1 MGRLVPC
8 PDTTSS
14 NAIDERARLRAL
26 DALQVLDTP
35 REERFDRLVELV
47 KELFRVPV
55 VAVTLIDE
63 ERLWAKASTG
73 LPVSSIPRRDSVCTV
88 TIERDEPLVVP
99 DLTSDTRFN
108 GSPTLAGSGL
118 KFYAGQPLHAGDHQV
133 GVLCVMGY
141 EEREMDAAE
150 LRLLRTLAD
159 WVETELATE
168 NEMQRA
174 ALLQR
179 ALRPHSVIR
188 LAGFEVAG
196 QCLTARH
203 VGGDFYDW
211 FIARDR
217 LHIFAGDVMGKGIGA
232 ALIASSV
239 RAVLR
244 GAARFISIEEAFNRT
259 AYDLDQ
265 DLGDTSTFV
274 TAFGACIDPVTGQGR
289 YVDAGHGLAV
299 VIDDEGVPRRLTSGG
314 LPIGAIS
321 GDRWEAQDFVLAQ
334 GDVLVVVSDGI
345 LDFFDEPTDA
355 LQALSELGDRG
366 LSAQQMVD
374 EITAFAER
382 AGPVD
387 DVTVVVVKRSAG

>member
-1 MGRLVPC
+1 MSR
-8 PDTTSS
+8 PDVVERT
-14 NAIDERARLRAL
+14 DERARLRAL

-55 VAVTLIDE
+55 AAVTLIDE
-63 ERLWAKASTG
+63 DRLWAKASTG
-73 LPVSSIPRRDSVCTV
+73 LPGDQMPRRDSVFTV
-88 TIERDEPLVVP
+88 TIECDDPLVVP
-99 DLTSDTRFN
+99 DLTADERFKA
-108 GSPTLAGSGL
+108 SRFLAGSGL
-118 KFYAGQPLHAGDHQV
+118 RFYAGQPLHAGEHRV

-141 EEREMDAAE
+141 EERQMDAGE

-159 WVETELATE
+159 WVEVELATE
-168 NEMQRA
+168 NELHRA
-174 ALLQR
+174 AVVQR
-179 ALRPHSVIR
+179 ALRPRSVIR
-188 LAGFEVAG
+188 LAGLEVAG
-196 QCLTARH
+196 RCVTARH

-211 FIARDR
+211 FIARDQ

-274 TAFGACIDPVTGQGR
+274 TAFGACIDPVTGRGQ

-299 VIDDEGVPRRLTSGG
+299 VVDAEGVPRRLTSGG

-321 GDRWEAQDFVLAQ
+321 GDHWVAHDFVLEP
-334 GDVLVVVSDGI
+334 GDALVVVSDGI
-345 LDFFDEPTDA
+345 LDYFDSPDDA
-355 LQALSELGDRG
+355 LGALSVLGDQG
-366 LSAQQMVD
+366 LSAQQLVE
-374 EITAFAER
+374 EITAYADR
-382 AGPVD
+382 SRPQD
-387 DVTVVVVKRSAG
+387 DVTVVVVKRSA

>member
-1 MGRLVPC
+1 MAGHDVVER
-8 PDTTSS
+8 
-14 NAIDERARLRAL
+14 IDEGARLRAL

-55 VAVTLIDE
+55 AAVTLVDE
-63 ERLWAKASTG
+63 DRLWAKASTG
-73 LPVSSIPRRDSVCTV
+73 LPVDEMPRRDSVCTV
-88 TIERDEPLVVP
+88 TIERDEPLVVANLEA
-99 DLTSDTRFN
+99 DARFN
-108 GSPTLAGSGL
+108 AYPSLLGSGL
-118 KFYAGQPLHAGDHQV
+118 RFYAGQPLHAGDHRV

-141 EEREMDAAE
+141 EERELDAAE

-159 WVETELATE
+159 WVEAELATE
-168 NEMQRA
+168 NELQRA
-174 ALLQR
+174 AVLQR
-179 ALRPHSVIR
+179 ALRPRSVIR
-188 LAGFEVAG
+188 LPGIEVAG

-211 FIARDR
+211 FIARGS

-232 ALIASSV
+232 AIIASSV

-244 GAARFISIEEAFNRT
+244 GAARFISIEEAFTRT

-274 TAFGACIDPVTGQGR
+274 TAFGACLDPTTGRGQ

-299 VIDDEGVPRRLTSGG
+299 IVDSEGVPRRLTSGG

-321 GDRWEAQDFVLAQ
+321 GDQWLAHDFVLSS
-334 GDVLVVVSDGI
+334 GDVLVVVSDGM
-345 LDFFDEPTDA
+345 LDFFETLSDA
-355 LQALSELGDRG
+355 LEALSELCDED
-366 LSAQQMVD
+366 LSAQQLVD
-374 EITAFAER
+374 EITAFAQR
-382 AGPVD
+382 RGPVD
-387 DVTVVVVKRSAG
+387 DVTVVVVKRLSG

>member
-1 MGRLVPC
+1 VSRHDVVER
-8 PDTTSS
+8 
-14 NAIDERARLRAL
+14 IDEGARLRAL

-55 VAVTLIDE
+55 AAVTLIDE

-73 LPVSSIPRRDSVCTV
+73 LPSNQMPRQDSVCTV
-88 TIERDEPLVVP
+88 TIERDEALVVP
-99 DLTSDTRFN
+99 NLEVDDRFN
-108 GSPTLAGSGL
+108 ESPSLMGTGL
-118 KFYAGQPLHAGDHQV
+118 RFYAGQPLHAGEHRV

-159 WVETELATE
+159 WVEAELATE
-168 NEMQRA
+168 NEMHRA

-179 ALRPHSVIR
+179 ALRPRSAIR
-188 LAGFEVAG
+188 LPGFEVAG
-196 QCLTARH
+196 QCVTARH

-265 DLGDTSTFV
+265 DLGDTNTFV
-274 TAFGACIDPVTGQGR
+274 TAFGACIDPVTGEGQ

-299 VIDDEGVPRRLTSGG
+299 VIDAEGVPRRLTSGG

-321 GDRWEAQDFVLAQ
+321 GDHWLAHDFVLDH

-345 LDFFDEPTDA
+345 LDFFDDPADGLA
-355 LQALSELGDRG
+355 ALSELGDRG
-366 LSAQQMVD
+366 LTAQQMVD

-382 AGPVD
+382 SGPTD
-387 DVTVVVVKRSAG
+387 DVTAVVVKRGL

>member
-1 MGRLVPC
+1 MSR
-8 PDTTSS
+8 PDVVERT
-14 NAIDERARLRAL
+14 DEHARLRAL
-26 DALQVLDTP
+26 HALQVLDTP

-47 KELFRVPV
+47 KELFEVPV
-55 VAVTLIDE
+55 AAVTLIDE
-63 ERLWAKASTG
+63 ERLWAKASIG
-73 LPVSSIPRRDSVCTV
+73 LPGDEMPRRESVCTV

-99 DLTSDTRFN
+99 DLMADDRFKI
-108 GSPTLAGSGL
+108 SPFVAGSGL
-118 KFYAGQPLHAGDHQV
+118 RFYAGQPLHAGEHRV

-141 EEREMDAAE
+141 EERQMDAGE
-150 LRLLRTLAD
+150 LRMLRTLAD
-159 WVETELATE
+159 WVEVELATD
-168 NEMQRA
+168 NELHRA
-174 ALLQR
+174 AVVQR
-179 ALRPHSVIR
+179 ALRPRSVIR
-188 LAGFEVAG
+188 LSGLEVAG
-196 QCLTARH
+196 RCVTARH

-211 FIARDR
+211 FIARDQ

-274 TAFGACIDPVTGQGR
+274 TAFGACIDPATGRGE

-299 VIDDEGVPRRLTSGG
+299 VVDAEGVPRRLTSGG

-321 GDRWEAQDFVLAQ
+321 GDRWVAHDFVLEP
-334 GDVLVVVSDGI
+334 GDALVVVSDGI
-345 LDFFDEPTDA
+345 LDYFATPTTA
-355 LQALSELGDRG
+355 LEALSELGDRG
-366 LSAQQMVD
+366 MGAQALVD
-374 EITAFAER
+374 EIAAYAER
-382 AGPVD
+382 ARPSD

>member
-1 MGRLVPC
+1 VPRH
-8 PDTTSS
+8 DVVER
-14 NAIDERARLRAL
+14 IDETARLRAL

-55 VAVTLIDE
+55 AAVTLIDE

-73 LPVSSIPRRDSVCTV
+73 LPSNQMPRRDSVCTV
-88 TIERDEPLVVP
+88 TIERDEALVVP
-99 DLTSDTRFN
+99 DLAVDDRFN
-108 GSPTLAGSGL
+108 ESPTLMASNL
-118 KFYAGQPLHAGDHQV
+118 RFYAGQPLHAGEHRV

-141 EEREMDAAE
+141 EEREMNDAE

-159 WVETELATE
+159 WVEAELATE
-168 NEMQRA
+168 NEMHRA

-179 ALRPHSVIR
+179 ALRPRSAIR
-188 LAGFEVAG
+188 LPGFEVAG
-196 QCLTARH
+196 HCVTARH

-211 FIARDR
+211 FMAKGS

-244 GAARFISIEEAFNRT
+244 GAARFISIDEAFNRT

-274 TAFGACIDPVTGQGR
+274 TAFGACLDPATGRGQ

-299 VIDDEGVPRRLTSGG
+299 ILDSESVPRRLTSGG

-321 GDRWEAQDFVLAQ
+321 GDHWQAHDFVLEK

-345 LDFFDEPTDA
+345 LDFFDDPNEGLA
-355 LQALSELGDRG
+355 ALSELGERR
-366 LSAQQMVD
+366 LSAQGMVD
-374 EITAFAER
+374 ELTAFVER
-382 AGPVD
+382 SGPVD
-387 DVTVVVVKRSAG
+387 DVTVVVVKRSSE

>member
-1 MGRLVPC
+1 MSRHEVVEWV
-8 PDTTSS
+8 
-14 NAIDERARLRAL
+14 DEGARLRAL

-47 KELFRVPV
+47 KELFGVPV
-55 VAVTLIDE
+55 AAVTLIDE

-73 LPVSSIPRRDSVCTV
+73 LTINQMPRRDSVCTV
-88 TIERDEPLVVP
+88 TIERDEALVVP
-99 DLTSDTRFN
+99 NLEVDHRFSS
-108 GSPTLAGSGL
+108 SPTLAASGL
-118 KFYAGQPLHAGDHQV
+118 RFYAGQPLHAGEHRV

-141 EEREMDAAE
+141 EERELDAAE

-159 WVETELATE
+159 WVEAELANE
-168 NEMQRA
+168 NEMHRA

-179 ALRPHSVIR
+179 ALRPRSVIR

-196 QCLTARH
+196 RSLTARH

-211 FIARDR
+211 FIARDS
-217 LHIFAGDVMGKGIGA
+217 LHIFAGDVMGKGLGA

-265 DLGDTSTFV
+265 DLGDTNTFV
-274 TAFGACIDPVTGQGR
+274 TAFGACIDPVTGRGQ

-299 VIDDEGVPRRLTSGG
+299 ILDSEGVPHRLTSGG

-321 GDRWEAQDFVLAQ
+321 GDRWLAHDFVLDH
-334 GDVLVVVSDGI
+334 GDLLVVVSDGI
-345 LDFFDEPTDA
+345 LDFFDTPTDG
-355 LQALSELGDRG
+355 LRALSELGDRG

-374 EITAFAER
+374 EITAFAVR
-382 AGPVD
+382 SGPVD
-387 DVTVVVVKRSAG
+387 DVTVVVVRRCVE

>member
-1 MGRLVPC
+1 MSRHDVVER
-8 PDTTSS
+8 
-14 NAIDERARLRAL
+14 IDEGARLRAL

-47 KELFRVPV
+47 KELFGVPV
-55 VAVTLIDE
+55 AAVTLIDE

-73 LPVSSIPRRDSVCTV
+73 LPSNQMPRRDSVCTV
-88 TIERDEPLVVP
+88 TIERDEALVVP
-99 DLTSDTRFN
+99 NLEVDDRFN
-108 GSPTLAGSGL
+108 ESPSLMGTGL
-118 KFYAGQPLHAGDHQV
+118 RFYAGQPLHAGEHRV

-159 WVETELATE
+159 WVEAELATE
-168 NEMQRA
+168 NEMHRA

-179 ALRPHSVIR
+179 ALRPRSAIR
-188 LAGFEVAG
+188 LPGFEVAG
-196 QCLTARH
+196 HCVTARH

-244 GAARFISIEEAFNRT
+244 GAARFIGIEEAFNRT

-265 DLGDTSTFV
+265 DLGDTNTFV
-274 TAFGACIDPVTGQGR
+274 TAFGACIDPVTGEGQ

-299 VIDDEGVPRRLTSGG
+299 VIDAEGVPRRLTSGG

-321 GDRWEAQDFVLAQ
+321 GDHWLAHDFVLDH

-345 LDFFDEPTDA
+345 LDFFDDPADGLA
-355 LQALSELGDRG
+355 ALSELGDRG
-366 LSAQQMVD
+366 LTAQQMVD

-382 AGPVD
+382 SGPTD
-387 DVTVVVVKRSAG
+387 DITAVVVKRGL

>member
-1 MGRLVPC
+1 VSRHDVVER
-8 PDTTSS
+8 
-14 NAIDERARLRAL
+14 IDEGARLRAL

-55 VAVTLIDE
+55 AAVTLIDE

-73 LPVSSIPRRDSVCTV
+73 LPSNQMPRQDSVCTV
-88 TIERDEPLVVP
+88 TIERDEALVVP
-99 DLTSDTRFN
+99 NLEVDDRFN
-108 GSPTLAGSGL
+108 ESPSLMGTGL
-118 KFYAGQPLHAGDHQV
+118 RFYAGQPLHAGEHRV

-150 LRLLRTLAD
+150 PRLLRTLAD
-159 WVETELATE
+159 WVEAELATE
-168 NEMQRA
+168 NEMHRA

-179 ALRPHSVIR
+179 ALRPRSAIR
-188 LAGFEVAG
+188 LPGFEVAG
-196 QCLTARH
+196 QCVTARH

-265 DLGDTSTFV
+265 DLGDTNTFV
-274 TAFGACIDPVTGQGR
+274 TAFGACIDPVTGEGQ

-299 VIDDEGVPRRLTSGG
+299 VIDAEGVPRRLTSGG

-321 GDRWEAQDFVLAQ
+321 GDHWLAHDFVLDH

-345 LDFFDEPTDA
+345 LDFFDDPADGLA
-355 LQALSELGDRG
+355 ALSELGDRG
-366 LSAQQMVD
+366 LTAQQMVD

-382 AGPVD
+382 SGPTD
-387 DVTVVVVKRSAG
+387 DVTAVVVKRGL

>member
-1 MGRLVPC
+1 LSRHDVVER
-8 PDTTSS
+8 T
-14 NAIDERARLRAL
+14 DEGARLRAL

-35 REERFDRLVELV
+35 REERFDRLVALV
-47 KELFRVPV
+47 KELFHVPV
-55 VAVTLIDE
+55 AAVTLIDE

-73 LPVSSIPRRDSVCTV
+73 LPAEQMPRSDSVCSV
-88 TIERDEPLVVP
+88 TIERDEALVVP
-99 DLTSDTRFN
+99 DLVADDRFN
-108 GSPTLAGSGL
+108 TSRTLMGSGL
-118 KFYAGQPLHAGDHQV
+118 RFYAGQPLHAGEHRV

-141 EEREMDAAE
+141 EERVMSDAE
-150 LRLLRTLAD
+150 LRLLRVLAD
-159 WVETELATE
+159 WVEAELATE
-168 NEMQRA
+168 NEMHRA

-179 ALRPHSVIR
+179 ALRPRSVIR
-188 LAGFEVAG
+188 LEGFEVAG
-196 QCLTARH
+196 HCVTARH

-211 FIARDR
+211 FMAKGS

-265 DLGDTSTFV
+265 DLGDTNTFV
-274 TAFGACIDPVTGQGR
+274 TAFGACIDPTTGQGR

-299 VIDDEGVPRRLTSGG
+299 VIDSEGVPRRLTSGG

-321 GDRWEAQDFVLAQ
+321 GDHWDAHDFVLAQ

-345 LDFFDEPTDA
+345 LDFFETPT
-355 LQALSELGDRG
+355 QALEALSALGDRH
-366 LSAQQMVD
+366 LSAQEMGE

-387 DVTVVVVKRSAG
+387 DVTVVVVKRSVE

>member
-1 MGRLVPC
+1 MSRHDVVER
-8 PDTTSS
+8 
-14 NAIDERARLRAL
+14 IDESARLRAL
-26 DALQVLDTP
+26 DALHVLDTP

-47 KELFRVPV
+47 KELFDVPV
-55 VAVTLIDE
+55 AAVTLVDE
-63 ERLWAKASTG
+63 GRLWAKASIG
-73 LPVSSIPRRDSVCTV
+73 LPTGSMPRQDSVCSV
-88 TIERDEPLVVP
+88 TTERDEHLVVP
-99 DLTSDTRFN
+99 DLTVDDRFN
-108 GSPTLAGSGL
+108 TSSTLMASGL
-118 KFYAGQPLHAGDHQV
+118 RFYAGQPLHAGEHRV

-141 EEREMDAAE
+141 EERELDPAE
-150 LRLLRTLAD
+150 IRLLRILAD
-159 WVETELATE
+159 WVEVELATE
-168 NEMQRA
+168 NEMRRA

-179 ALRPHSVIR
+179 ALRPRSVIR

-196 QCLTARH
+196 HCVTARQ

-211 FIARDR
+211 FIARGS

-265 DLGDTSTFV
+265 DLGDTSMFV
-274 TAFGACIDPVTGQGR
+274 TAFGACIDPVTGHGR

-299 VIDDEGVPRRLTSGG
+299 LLDREGVPRRLVSGG

-321 GDRWEAQDFVLAQ
+321 GDHWDAHDFVLDH
-334 GDVLVVVSDGI
+334 GDTLVVVSDGI
-345 LDFFDEPTDA
+345 LDYFETPNDGLE
-355 LQALSELGDRG
+355 ALSRMAGRG
-366 LSAQQMVD
+366 LGAQAMVD
-374 EITAFAER
+374 EITGFVER
-382 AGPVD
+382 VGPVD

>member
-1 MGRLVPC
+1 VSRHDVVER
-8 PDTTSS
+8 
-14 NAIDERARLRAL
+14 IDESARLRAL

-55 VAVTLIDE
+55 AAVTLIDE

-73 LPVSSIPRRDSVCTV
+73 LRSNQMPRQDSVCTV
-88 TIERDEPLVVP
+88 TIERDEALVVP
-99 DLTSDTRFN
+99 NLEIDDRFN
-108 GSPTLAGSGL
+108 ESPSLMGSGL
-118 KFYAGQPLHAGDHQV
+118 RFYAGQPLHAGEHRV

-141 EEREMDAAE
+141 EEREMDTAE

-159 WVETELATE
+159 WVEAELATE
-168 NEMQRA
+168 NEMHRA

-179 ALRPHSVIR
+179 ALRPRSAIR
-188 LAGFEVAG
+188 LPGFEVAG
-196 QCLTARH
+196 HCVTARH

-211 FIARDR
+211 FLARDK

-265 DLGDTSTFV
+265 DLGDTNTFV
-274 TAFGACIDPVTGQGR
+274 TAFGACIDPITGEGQ

-299 VIDDEGVPRRLTSGG
+299 IIDTEGVPRRLTSGG

-321 GDRWEAQDFVLAQ
+321 GDHWLAHDFVLDH

-345 LDFFDEPTDA
+345 LDFFDDPADGLA
-355 LQALSELGDRG
+355 ALSELGDRG
-366 LSAQQMVD
+366 LTAQQMVD

-382 AGPVD
+382 SGPTD
-387 DVTVVVVKRSAG
+387 DVTAVVVKRGL

>member
-1 MGRLVPC
+1 MSRHDVVER
-8 PDTTSS
+8 
-14 NAIDERARLRAL
+14 IDESARLRAL
-26 DALQVLDTP
+26 DSLQVLDTP

-55 VAVTLIDE
+55 AAVTLIDE

-73 LPVSSIPRRDSVCTV
+73 LRSNQMPRQDSVCTV
-88 TIERDEPLVVP
+88 TIERDEALVVP
-99 DLTSDTRFN
+99 NLEIDDRFN
-108 GSPTLAGSGL
+108 ESPTLMGSGL
-118 KFYAGQPLHAGDHQV
+118 RFYAGQPLHAGEHRV

-141 EEREMDAAE
+141 EEREMDASE

-159 WVETELATE
+159 WVEAELATE
-168 NEMQRA
+168 NEMHRA

-179 ALRPHSVIR
+179 ALRPRSAIR
-188 LAGFEVAG
+188 LPGFEVAG
-196 QCLTARH
+196 HCVTARH

-211 FIARDR
+211 FMARDK

-265 DLGDTSTFV
+265 DLGDTNTFV
-274 TAFGACIDPVTGQGR
+274 TAFGACIDPVTGEGQ

-299 VIDDEGVPRRLTSGG
+299 IIDSEGIPRRLTSGG

-321 GDRWEAQDFVLAQ
+321 GDHWVAHDFVLEH

-345 LDFFDEPTDA
+345 LDFFDDPADGLA
-355 LQALSELGDRG
+355 ALSLLGDRK
-366 LSAQQMVD
+366 LSAQRMVE
-374 EITAFAER
+374 EITAFAESS
-382 AGPVD
+382 GPTD
-387 DVTVVVVKRSAG
+387 DVTVVVVKRSGA

>member
-1 MGRLVPC
+1 MSRHDVV
-8 PDTTSS
+8 DRV
-14 NAIDERARLRAL
+14 DEGARLRAL

-35 REERFDRLVELV
+35 REARFDRLVELV

-55 VAVTLIDE
+55 AAVTLIDE

-73 LPVSSIPRRDSVCTV
+73 LPSDQMPRHDSVCTV
-88 TIERDEPLVVP
+88 TIERDEALVVP
-99 DLTSDTRFN
+99 DLEADNRFN
-108 GSPTLAGSGL
+108 TSPSLMGSGL
-118 KFYAGQPLHAGDHQV
+118 RFYAGQPLHAGEHRV

-141 EEREMDAAE
+141 EERVMSDTE

-159 WVETELATE
+159 WVEAELVTE
-168 NEMQRA
+168 NEMHRA

-179 ALRPHSVIR
+179 ALRPRSVIR
-188 LAGFEVAG
+188 LKGLEVAG
-196 QCLTARH
+196 HCVTARH

-211 FIARDR
+211 FIARDQ

-265 DLGDTSTFV
+265 DLGDTNTFV
-274 TAFGACIDPVTGQGR
+274 TAFGACIDPATGRGR

-299 VIDDEGVPRRLTSGG
+299 VIDSEGVPRRLTSGG

-321 GDRWEAQDFVLAQ
+321 GDHWDAHDFVLDE
-334 GDVLVVVSDGI
+334 GDTLVVVSDGI
-345 LDFFDEPTDA
+345 LDYFDTPNDGLE
-355 LQALSELGDRG
+355 ALSVLGDRG
-366 LSAQQMVD
+366 LSAQELVD
-374 EITAFAER
+374 AITAFAGKSVP
-382 AGPVD
+382 AD

>member
-1 MGRLVPC
+1 MSRHDVVER
-8 PDTTSS
+8 
-14 NAIDERARLRAL
+14 IDESARLRAL

-55 VAVTLIDE
+55 AAVTLIDE

-73 LPVSSIPRRDSVCTV
+73 LRSNQMPRQDSVCTV
-88 TIERDEPLVVP
+88 TIERDEALVVP
-99 DLTSDTRFN
+99 NLEIDDRFN
-108 GSPTLAGSGL
+108 ESPSLMGSGL
-118 KFYAGQPLHAGDHQV
+118 RFYAGQPLHAGEHRV

-159 WVETELATE
+159 WVEAELATE
-168 NEMQRA
+168 NEMHRA

-179 ALRPHSVIR
+179 ALRPRSAIR
-188 LAGFEVAG
+188 LPGFEVAG
-196 QCLTARH
+196 HCVTARH

-211 FIARDR
+211 FLARDK

-265 DLGDTSTFV
+265 DLGDTNTFV
-274 TAFGACIDPVTGQGR
+274 TAFGACIDPVTGEGQ

-299 VIDDEGVPRRLTSGG
+299 IIDTEGVPRRLTSGG

-321 GDRWEAQDFVLAQ
+321 GDHWLAHDFVLDR

-345 LDFFDEPTDA
+345 LDFFDDPADGLA
-355 LQALSELGDRG
+355 ALSELGDRR
-366 LSAQQMVD
+366 LSAQRMVD

-382 AGPVD
+382 SGPTD
-387 DVTVVVVKRSAG
+387 DVTVVVVKRSLE

>member
-1 MGRLVPC
+1 MLRHDVVER
-8 PDTTSS
+8 
-14 NAIDERARLRAL
+14 IDESARLRAL

-55 VAVTLIDE
+55 AAVTLIDE
-63 ERLWAKASTG
+63 ERLWAKASVG
-73 LPVSSIPRRDSVCTV
+73 LPVNQMPRRDSVCTV
-88 TIERDEPLVVP
+88 TIERDEALVVP
-99 DLTSDTRFN
+99 DLVADDRFN
-108 GSPTLAGSGL
+108 TSPSIAGSGL
-118 KFYAGQPLHAGDHQV
+118 RFYAGQPLHAGEHRV

-141 EEREMDAAE
+141 EERVMDDSE

-159 WVETELATE
+159 WVEAELASE
-168 NEMQRA
+168 NEMHRA
-174 ALLQR
+174 ALLQQ
-179 ALRPHSVIR
+179 ALRPRSVIR

-196 QCLTARH
+196 HCVTARH

-211 FIARDR
+211 FMARGS

-274 TAFGACIDPVTGQGR
+274 TAFGACLDPATGEGR
-289 YVDAGHGLAV
+289 YVDAGHGLAL
-299 VIDDEGVPRRLTSGG
+299 ILDSEGVPRRLTSGG

-321 GDRWEAQDFVLAQ
+321 GDRWEAHDFTLDQ

-345 LDFFDEPTDA
+345 LDFFETPNEG
-355 LQALSELGDRG
+355 LEALSVLGDRG

-374 EITAFAER
+374 EITEFVER
-382 AGPVD
+382 SGPVD
-387 DVTVVVVKRSAG
+387 DVTVVVVKRIAE

>member
-1 MGRLVPC
+1 MSRHDVVER
-8 PDTTSS
+8 
-14 NAIDERARLRAL
+14 IDESARLRAL
-26 DALQVLDTP
+26 DSLQVLDTP

-55 VAVTLIDE
+55 AAVTLIDE

-73 LPVSSIPRRDSVCTV
+73 LTSNQMPRQDSVCTV
-88 TIERDEPLVVP
+88 TIERDEALVVP
-99 DLTSDTRFN
+99 NLEIDDRFN
-108 GSPTLAGSGL
+108 ESPSLMGSGL
-118 KFYAGQPLHAGDHQV
+118 RFYAGQPLHAGEHRV

-141 EEREMDAAE
+141 EEREMDTAE

-159 WVETELATE
+159 WVEAELATE
-168 NEMQRA
+168 NEMHRA

-179 ALRPHSVIR
+179 ALRPRSAIR
-188 LAGFEVAG
+188 LPGFEVAG
-196 QCLTARH
+196 HCVTARH

-211 FIARDR
+211 FLARDK

-265 DLGDTSTFV
+265 DLGDTNTFV
-274 TAFGACIDPVTGQGR
+274 TAFGACIDPVTGEGQ

-299 VIDDEGVPRRLTSGG
+299 IIDTEGVPRRLTSGG

-321 GDRWEAQDFVLAQ
+321 GDHWLAHDFVLDH

-345 LDFFDEPTDA
+345 LDFFDDPADGLA
-355 LQALSELGDRG
+355 ALSLLGDRK
-366 LSAQQMVD
+366 LSAQRMVE
-374 EITAFAER
+374 EITAFAEGS
-382 AGPVD
+382 GPTD
-387 DVTVVVVKRSAG
+387 DVTVVVVKRSL

>member
-1 MGRLVPC
+1 VAGHDVVER
-8 PDTTSS
+8 
-14 NAIDERARLRAL
+14 IDEGARLRAL

-55 VAVTLIDE
+55 AAVTLVDE
-63 ERLWAKASTG
+63 DRLWAKASTG
-73 LPVSSIPRRDSVCTV
+73 LPVDEMPRRDSVCTV
-88 TIERDEPLVVP
+88 TIERDEPLVVANLEA
-99 DLTSDTRFN
+99 DARFN
-108 GSPTLAGSGL
+108 AYPSLLGSGL
-118 KFYAGQPLHAGDHQV
+118 RFYAGQPLHAGDHRV

-141 EEREMDAAE
+141 EERELDAAE

-159 WVETELATE
+159 WVEAELATE
-168 NEMQRA
+168 NELQRA
-174 ALLQR
+174 AVLQR
-179 ALRPHSVIR
+179 ALRPRSVIR
-188 LAGFEVAG
+188 LPGIEVAG

-211 FIARDR
+211 FIARGS

-232 ALIASSV
+232 AIIASSV

-244 GAARFISIEEAFNRT
+244 GAARFISIQEAFTRT

-274 TAFGACIDPVTGQGR
+274 TAFGACLDPTTGRGQ

-299 VIDDEGVPRRLTSGG
+299 IVDSEGVPRRLTSGG

-321 GDRWEAQDFVLAQ
+321 GDQWLAHDFVLSS
-334 GDVLVVVSDGI
+334 GDVLVVVSDGM
-345 LDFFDEPTDA
+345 LDFFETLSDA
-355 LQALSELGDRG
+355 LEALSELCDED
-366 LSAQQMVD
+366 LSAQQLVD
-374 EITAFAER
+374 EITAFAQR
-382 AGPVD
+382 RGPVD
-387 DVTVVVVKRSAG
+387 DVTVVVVKRLSG

>member
-1 MGRLVPC
+1 MSPHDVVER
-8 PDTTSS
+8 
-14 NAIDERARLRAL
+14 IDENARLRAL
-26 DALQVLDTP
+26 DALHVLDTP
-35 REERFDRLVELV
+35 REQRFDRLVELV

-55 VAVTLIDE
+55 AAVTLVDE

-73 LPVSSIPRRDSVCTV
+73 LPATQMPRDQSVCTV
-88 TIERDEPLVVP
+88 TIERDEALVVP
-99 DLTSDTRFN
+99 DLTADDRFN
-108 GSPTLAGSGL
+108 VSPALMGAGL
-118 KFYAGQPLHAGDHQV
+118 RFYAGQPLHAGEHRV

-141 EEREMDAAE
+141 EEREMSDAE

-159 WVETELATE
+159 WVEAELATE

-174 ALLQR
+174 AVLQR
-179 ALRPHSVIR
+179 ALRPRSVIR
-188 LAGFEVAG
+188 LAGFDVAG
-196 QCLTARH
+196 HCITARH

-211 FIARDR
+211 FIARDA
-217 LHIFAGDVMGKGIGA
+217 LHIFAGDVMGKGLGA

-265 DLGDTSTFV
+265 DLGDTNTFV
-274 TAFGACIDPVTGQGR
+274 TAFGACIDPVTGRGR

-299 VIDDEGVPRRLTSGG
+299 VVDAEGVPRRLVSGG

-321 GDRWEAQDFVLAQ
+321 GDHWDAHEFTLDH

-345 LDFFDEPTDA
+345 LDYFDSATDA
-355 LQALSELGDRG
+355 LAALSELGDRK
-366 LSAQQMVD
+366 LSAQGMVD
-374 EITAFAER
+374 EITAFVER
-382 AGPVD
+382 SGPVD
-387 DVTVVVVKRSAG
+387 DVTVVVVKRSAE

>member
-1 MGRLVPC
+1 MSRHDVVER
-8 PDTTSS
+8 T
-14 NAIDERARLRAL
+14 DEGARLRAL

-55 VAVTLIDE
+55 AAVTLVDE

-73 LPVSSIPRRDSVCTV
+73 LPSDQMPRRHSLCTV

-99 DLTSDTRFN
+99 DLTADDRFN
-108 GSPTLAGSGL
+108 SSPFLARSGL
-118 KFYAGQPLHAGDHQV
+118 RFYAGQPLHAGEHRV

-141 EEREMDAAE
+141 EERQMDAAE

-159 WVETELATE
+159 WVEVELATE
-168 NEMQRA
+168 NELHRA

-179 ALRPHSVIR
+179 ALRPRSVIR
-188 LAGFEVAG
+188 LTGLEVAG
-196 QCLTARH
+196 RCVTARQ

-211 FIARDR
+211 FIARDL
-217 LHIFAGDVMGKGIGA
+217 LHVFAGDVMGKGIGS

-274 TAFGACIDPVTGQGR
+274 TAFGACVDPVTGRGQ

-299 VIDDEGVPRRLTSGG
+299 VIDAEGVPRRLTSGG

-321 GDRWEAQDFVLAQ
+321 GDRWEAHDFVLER
-334 GDVLVVVSDGI
+334 GDALVVVSDGI
-345 LDFFDEPTDA
+345 LDFFDTATAA
-355 LQALSELGDRG
+355 LEALSQLGDRG
-366 LSAQQMVD
+366 LSAQQLVE
-374 EITAFAER
+374 EITAYADR
-382 AGPVD
+382 SRPQD

>member
-1 MGRLVPC
+1 VSRHDVVER
-8 PDTTSS
+8 
-14 NAIDERARLRAL
+14 IDEGARLRAL

-35 REERFDRLVELV
+35 REQRFDRLVELV

-55 VAVTLIDE
+55 AAVTLIDE

-73 LPVSSIPRRDSVCTV
+73 LPSNQMPRQDSVCTV
-88 TIERDEPLVVP
+88 TIERDEALVVP
-99 DLTSDTRFN
+99 NLEVDDRFN
-108 GSPTLAGSGL
+108 ESPSLMGTGL
-118 KFYAGQPLHAGDHQV
+118 RFYAGQPLHAGEHRV

-159 WVETELATE
+159 WVEAELATE
-168 NEMQRA
+168 NEMHRA

-179 ALRPHSVIR
+179 ALRPRSAIR
-188 LAGFEVAG
+188 LPGFEVAG
-196 QCLTARH
+196 QCVTARH

-265 DLGDTSTFV
+265 DLGDTNTFV
-274 TAFGACIDPVTGQGR
+274 TAFGACIDPVTGEGQ

-299 VIDDEGVPRRLTSGG
+299 VIDAEGVPRRLTSGG

-321 GDRWEAQDFVLAQ
+321 GDHWLAHDFVLDH

-345 LDFFDEPTDA
+345 LDFFDDPADGLA
-355 LQALSELGDRG
+355 ALSELGDRG
-366 LSAQQMVD
+366 LTAQQMVD

-382 AGPVD
+382 SGPTD
-387 DVTVVVVKRSAG
+387 DVTAVVVKRGL

>member
-1 MGRLVPC
+1 MSRHDVVER
-8 PDTTSS
+8 
-14 NAIDERARLRAL
+14 IDESARLRAL

-55 VAVTLIDE
+55 AAVTLIDE

-73 LPVSSIPRRDSVCTV
+73 LRSNQMPRQDSVCTV
-88 TIERDEPLVVP
+88 TIERDEALVVP
-99 DLTSDTRFN
+99 NLEIDDRFN
-108 GSPTLAGSGL
+108 ESPSLMGSGL
-118 KFYAGQPLHAGDHQV
+118 RFYAGQPLHAGEHRV

-159 WVETELATE
+159 WVEAELATE
-168 NEMQRA
+168 NEMHRA

-179 ALRPHSVIR
+179 ALRPRSAIR
-188 LAGFEVAG
+188 LPGFEVAG
-196 QCLTARH
+196 HCVTARH

-211 FIARDR
+211 FLARDK

-265 DLGDTSTFV
+265 DLGDTNTFV
-274 TAFGACIDPVTGQGR
+274 TAFGACIDPVTGEGQ

-299 VIDDEGVPRRLTSGG
+299 IIDTEGVPRRLTSGG

-321 GDRWEAQDFVLAQ
+321 GDHWLAHDFVLDR

-345 LDFFDEPTDA
+345 LDFFDDPADGLA
-355 LQALSELGDRG
+355 ALSELGDRR
-366 LSAQQMVD
+366 LSPSGWS
-374 EITAFAER
+374 TR
-382 AGPVD
+382 SPRSRSGPARP
-387 DVTVVVVKRSAG
+387 TTSRSSW

>member
-1 MGRLVPC
+1 MSRHDVVER
-8 PDTTSS
+8 T
-14 NAIDERARLRAL
+14 DESTRLRAL
-26 DALQVLDTP
+26 RALQVLDTP

-55 VAVTLIDE
+55 AAVTLVDE

-73 LPVSSIPRRDSVCTV
+73 LPTDQMPRRDSVCTV
-88 TIERDEPLVVP
+88 TIERDEPLVIP
-99 DLTSDTRFN
+99 DLRSDVRFEA
-108 GSPTLAGSGL
+108 SPFLAGSGL
-118 KFYAGQPLHAGDHQV
+118 RFYAGQPLHAGEHRV

-141 EEREMDAAE
+141 EERQLDADE

-159 WVETELATE
+159 WVEVELATE
-168 NEMQRA
+168 NELHRA

-179 ALRPHSVIR
+179 ALRPRSVIR
-188 LAGFEVAG
+188 LAGLEVAG
-196 QCLTARH
+196 RCVTARQ
-203 VGGDFYDW
+203 VGGDFHDW

-274 TAFGACIDPVTGQGR
+274 TAFGACIDPATGHGQ

-299 VIDDEGVPRRLTSGG
+299 VMDAEGVPRRLTSGG

-321 GDRWEAQDFVLAQ
+321 GDHWVAHDFVLEP
-334 GDVLVVVSDGI
+334 GDALVVVSDGI
-345 LDFFDEPTDA
+345 LDFFDNPDEA
-355 LQALSELGDRG
+355 LEALSELGDRG
-366 LSAQQMVD
+366 LGAQQLVD
-374 EITAFAER
+374 EITAYADR
-382 AGPVD
+382 TRPVD

>member
-1 MGRLVPC
+1 VSRHDVVER
-8 PDTTSS
+8 
-14 NAIDERARLRAL
+14 IDESARLRAL

-55 VAVTLIDE
+55 AAVTLIDE

-73 LPVSSIPRRDSVCTV
+73 LRSNQMPRQDSVCTV
-88 TIERDEPLVVP
+88 TIERDEALVVP
-99 DLTSDTRFN
+99 NLEIDDRFN
-108 GSPTLAGSGL
+108 ESPSLMGSGL
-118 KFYAGQPLHAGDHQV
+118 RFYAGQPLHAGEHRV

-141 EEREMDAAE
+141 EEREMDTAE

-159 WVETELATE
+159 WVEAELATE
-168 NEMQRA
+168 NEMHRA

-179 ALRPHSVIR
+179 ALRPRSAIR
-188 LAGFEVAG
+188 LPGFEVAG
-196 QCLTARH
+196 HCVTARH

-211 FIARDR
+211 FLARDK

-265 DLGDTSTFV
+265 DLGDTNTFV
-274 TAFGACIDPVTGQGR
+274 TAFGACIDPITGEGQ

-299 VIDDEGVPRRLTSGG
+299 IIDTEGVPRRLTSGG

-321 GDRWEAQDFVLAQ
+321 GDHWLAHDFVLDH

-345 LDFFDEPTDA
+345 LDFFDDPSDGLA
-355 LQALSELGDRG
+355 ALSVLGDRK
-366 LSAQQMVD
+366 LSAQRMVE

-382 AGPVD
+382 SGPTD
-387 DVTVVVVKRSAG
+387 DVTVVVVKRSPE

>member
-1 MGRLVPC
+1 VSRHDVVERV
-8 PDTTSS
+8 
-14 NAIDERARLRAL
+14 DESARLRAL

-55 VAVTLIDE
+55 AAVTLIDE
-63 ERLWAKASTG
+63 ERPWAKASTG
-73 LPVSSIPRRDSVCTV
+73 LPSDQMPRRDSVCTV
-88 TIERDEPLVVP
+88 TIERDGPLVVP
-99 DLTSDTRFN
+99 DLTADERFSA
-108 GSPTLAGSGL
+108 SPFLAGSGL
-118 KFYAGQPLHAGDHQV
+118 RFYAGQPLHAGEHRV

-141 EEREMDAAE
+141 EERRLDAGE

-159 WVETELATE
+159 WVEVELATE

-174 ALLQR
+174 AMLQR
-179 ALRPHSVIR
+179 ALRPRSVIR
-188 LAGFEVAG
+188 LSGLDVAG
-196 QCLTARH
+196 RCVTARQ

-211 FIARDR
+211 FIARDL
-217 LHIFAGDVMGKGIGA
+217 LHVFAGDVMGKGIGS

-274 TAFGACIDPVTGQGR
+274 TAFGACIDPVTGRGQ

-299 VIDDEGVPRRLTSGG
+299 VVDSEGVPRRLTSGG
-314 LPIGAIS
+314 LPIGAVS
-321 GDRWEAQDFVLAQ
+321 GDHWEAHDFVLEP
-334 GDVLVVVSDGI
+334 GDALVVVSDGI
-345 LDFFDEPTDA
+345 LDFFDTPTAA
-355 LQALSELGDRG
+355 LEALSELGDRG
-366 LSAQQMVD
+366 LSAQELVEQ
-374 EITAFAER
+374 ITAYADR
-382 AGPVD
+382 SRPPD